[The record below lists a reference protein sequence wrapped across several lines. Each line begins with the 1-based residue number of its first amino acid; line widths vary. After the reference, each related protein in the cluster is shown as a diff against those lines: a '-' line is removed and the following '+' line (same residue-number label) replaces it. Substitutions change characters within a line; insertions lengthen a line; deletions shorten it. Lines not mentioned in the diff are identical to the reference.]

1 MDTVFVDTDIIIDLL
16 AAREPFYE
24 YAAALFSLADKGK
37 VKICVSPLLFSNVNY
52 LLTRQYNAD
61 QARKKLLKFKT
72 LVTVNE
78 VNDKTIELALAS
90 DFKDFEDGIQY
101 FTAIENGIRLLL
113 TRNLKDYKSADIP
126 VMTAEDY
133 IKQLDK

>member
-1 MDTVFVDTDIIIDLL
+1 M
-16 AAREPFYE
+16 
-24 YAAALFSLADKGK
+24 
-37 VKICVSPLLFSNVNY
+37 
-52 LLTRQYNAD
+52 
-61 QARKKLLKFKT
+61 KFKT

-101 FTAIENGIRLLL
+101 FTAIENGIQLLL

-126 VMTAEDY
+126 VMTAEDF

>member
-37 VKICVSPLLFSNVNY
+37 VKICVSPLSFSNVNY
-52 LLTRQYNAD
+52 LLTRQYNAN

-72 LVTVNE
+72 LVTVYE

-101 FTAIENGIRLLL
+101 FTAIENGIQLLL
-113 TRNLKDYKSADIP
+113 TRNLKNYKSADIP
-126 VMTAEDY
+126 VMTAEDF